1 MAITRVVESELL
13 DHLDA
18 RDPEARR
25 SRRDL
30 RIINALMGN
39 QIWFR
44 QQLRRHHA
52 LASGGVVEI
61 GAGEGVLSAALK
73 RRFPSTAWTCLDL
86 QPRPGGLPGEISW
99 VQGNLFEALPR
110 IPASVLIGGMIA
122 HHFTEEEL
130 RMLAR
135 HLITYRAVFLC
146 EPFRSSIS
154 MTWARLM
161 MPFVGRVT
169 RHDMPAS
176 IRAGFQPREL
186 APMLGLGP
194 DWEITESIDWRGSLR
209 FAAIRQ

>member
-1 MAITRVVESELL
+1 MAIIRVVESELL

-18 RDPEARR
+18 RDPEAKR

-30 RIINALMGN
+30 RVINALMGN
-39 QIWFR
+39 QIWF
-44 QQLRRHHA
+44 QQQVRRHHA
-52 LASGGVVEI
+52 LVSGGVIEI
-61 GAGEGVLSAALK
+61 GAGEGFLSAALK
-73 RRFPSTAWTCLDL
+73 RRFPSISLTGIDL
-86 QPRPGGLPGEISW
+86 QPRPTDLPEEISW
-99 VQGNLFEALPR
+99 IQGNLFDALSR

-122 HHFTEEEL
+122 HHFTGEEL

-135 HLITYRAVFLC
+135 HLTTFRAVFLC

-161 MPFVGRVT
+161 LPFVGRVT

-186 APMLGLGP
+186 ARLLDLGP
-194 DWEITESIDWRGSLR
+194 HWDITESIDWRGSIR
-209 FAAIRQ
+209 FAAIRK